1 MHSYLFPGKV
11 NVIII
16 NIMIAIIF
24 IVINLIILKVLDVN
38 GTSVLLTTDLAED
51 KTYMKWC
58 NYWDQVT
65 IIVIIDIIVDFWV
78 GPSTKLSSS

>member
-24 IVINLIILKVLDVN
+24 IVINPIILKVLDVN

>member
-1 MHSYLFPGKV
+1 MHPYLFLGKV
-11 NVIII
+11 NIV
-16 NIMIAIIF
+16 MIALIF

-65 IIVIIDIIVDFWV
+65 IIDIIVIIVDFWV
-78 GPSTKLSSS
+78 GPPTKLSSS

>member
-1 MHSYLFPGKV
+1 MVPTSSSVHSYIFPIKV
-11 NVIII
+11 NIII
-16 NIMIAIIF
+16 SNIMIAIIF
-24 IVINLIILKVLDVN
+24 IIINLIISKVLDIN

-65 IIVIIDIIVDFWV
+65 IIDCNQN
-78 GPSTKLSSS
+78 